1 MAASNTEDSVRK
13 RMLTGCT
20 MFAPVLEA
28 LDIVVYRFFFFLKNC
43 PLDRAFNKAGLC
55 SKFLDLLLTVYHLK
69 RPLKPC
75 SLYGW
80 LPLLLAQAH

>member
-28 LDIVVYRFFFFLKNC
+28 LDIVVYPPFFFEELSFG
-43 PLDRAFNKAGLC
+43 PGF
-55 SKFLDLLLTVYHLK
+55 
-69 RPLKPC
+69 
-75 SLYGW
+75 
-80 LPLLLAQAH
+80 